1 MADTAQERWVL
12 EHDGHRL
19 EVEGPRSRTTRHL
32 RLFVDGEQVAEQKVT
47 GNKTTRITH
56 GDTTVRAE
64 WDRLGHLAVVALLP
78 APGDA
83 AALKDVN
90 DIKDVRDLDL
100 AGLKELVTGG
110 GEIWFT
116 PPPGSRAE
124 RRERFARRHPR
135 LFAARHVAA
144 AVAKVLLPLLGLAG
158 LIRIPMPDIDLPAL
172 DLPDLDPPRLR
183 RPRIPWP
190 DIDLSWLPDIT
201 LPGWVQA
208 VVRSAKYWGPILAA
222 VVIAL
227 REYERRKRQ
236 RDKQRHRH
244 QERQGEDTAR
254 RPG

>member
-19 EVEGPRSRTTRHL
+19 EVEGPRSRATRRL
-32 RLFVDGEQVAEQKVT
+32 RLFVDGEEVAEREVA
-47 GNKTTRITH
+47 GRKTTRITH
-56 GDTTVRAE
+56 EDTTVRAE
-64 WDRLGHLAVVALLP
+64 WDRLGNLAVVALLP
-78 APGDA
+78 GG
-83 AALKDVN
+83 
-90 DIKDVRDLDL
+90 IKD
-100 AGLKELVTGG
+100 LVTGG

-158 LIRIPMPDIDLPAL
+158 LIRIPRPDIDLPAL

-190 DIDLSWLPDIT
+190 DIDLSWLPDLA

-208 VVRSAKYWGPILAA
+208 IVRSAKYWGPVLAA
-222 VVIAL
+222 VVIAF
-227 REYERRKRQ
+227 REYERRK
-236 RDKQRHRH
+236 KQRERQ
-244 QERQGEDTAR
+244 QERQRQKREENAAR
-254 RPG
+254 RPE